1 MALRVVQC
9 VITKAYAGHRRD
21 IGVRSGRRRVVGA
34 MVGSTEG
41 SPPTGRTQE
50 LPISQHHADACLAT
64 PTESA
69 GRPVLRR
76 ATMRLLGLAQPLRP
90 DALLRAMT
98 PSARLSAP
106 DLRDAGVRADQIG
119 QAPIWGYGGIMW
131 RP

>member
-1 MALRVVQC
+1 
-9 VITKAYAGHRRD
+9 
-21 IGVRSGRRRVVGA
+21 